1 MKTKILI
8 PVLGALILLPVLG
21 APTLAVSGPC
31 GVPDDTA
38 SDGSRCGGR
47 AASERPGGKDH
58 DETTFERFKK
68 TPKGK

>member
-1 MKTKILI
+1 MNKTTKIAMILI
-8 PVLGALILLPVLG
+8 PVLTASVP
-21 APTLAVSGPC
+21 AYAGPC

-68 TPKGK
+68 VPKGK